1 MRTAIAIVLL
11 AASPALAANR
21 YCATCK
27 PVYHAPA
34 VVAQPQTIIE
44 NQQVFY
50 PVAPYAQQPI
60 TDAAVQLAQA
70 EEIKHSMQALSD
82 QVAAFQ
88 QRSAQPQMIVVYP
101 QIQMQGQAMQGQAE
115 QPPACGETACN
126 QPAEKP
132 AFNQT
137 ASVMASCVKCHT
149 KAGAARDAFDLTKPI
164 SCEQAL
170 DAMEAVATGSMPKGG
185 KPFSG
190 EQLRKLK
197 VELAKYNE
205 RFDKPATPPQPAEKP
220 ADQPADKSGEAPP
233 TAPDEDDPKFSRA
246 PDNATRQWLKFAPNG
261 FKKKQLASVG

>member
-1 MRTAIAIVLL
+1 MKTAIVILL
-11 AASPALAANR
+11 ACATPSLAGNR
-21 YCATCK
+21 YSATCK

-50 PVAPYAQQPI
+50 PVAPYAQQPV

-88 QRSAQPQMIVVYP
+88 QRQAAPQMIVVYP
-101 QIQMQGQAMQGQAE
+101 QVQMQAQQQA
-115 QPPACGETACN
+115 QPPAACGETACTT
-126 QPAEKP
+126 PATKP
-132 AFNQT
+132 TFNQSG
-137 ASVMASCVKCHT
+137 SVMASCIKCHT
-149 KAGAARDAFDLTKPI
+149 KAGAARDALDLTKPI

-190 EQLRKLK
+190 EQLRQLK

-220 ADQPADKSGEAPP
+220 ADQPADKSDEAPP

-246 PDNATRQWLKFAPNG
+246 PDNATRQWLKFA
-261 FKKKQLASVG
+261 LAK